1 MQADSLP
8 SDRRADIV
16 PVEARAADAR
26 AAETRERLIL
36 AAEKLFAEKGID
48 AVSLRQINAA
58 AGQKNASAAH
68 YHFGSKEA
76 LIAAVYDYRIARVNA
91 RRLALMAALDAAP
104 SRPDLRALVAAVVTP
119 MVEEIE
125 TARGGKNY
133 IRFAAQARGHPAHD
147 LGKLTRSRHASAMQ
161 AFNDRAQALLPHV
174 PPEVFAVRF
183 GLMIVAMTDALADRH
198 RLLASPVTRASSPL
212 ALFVSILVDTLVAGL
227 AAPVS
232 AATRAELD
240 RARRKRA

>member
-1 MQADSLP
+1 MQAVSLP
-8 SDRRADIV
+8 PDRRAVD
-16 PVEARAADAR
+16 AKADATPAR
-26 AAETRERLIL
+26 LGETRERLVL
-36 AAEKLFAEKGID
+36 AAEKLFAQNGID

-68 YHFGSKEA
+68 YHFGSKPA
-76 LIAAVYDYRIARVNA
+76 LIAAVYDYRIGRINA
-91 RRLALMAALDAAP
+91 RRLALLAALDASGRP
-104 SRPDLRALVAAVVTP
+104 PDLRALVEAVVHP

-125 TARGGKNY
+125 TAKGGKHY
-133 IRFAAQARGHPAHD
+133 IRFVAQARGHPAHD

-161 AFNDRAQALLPHV
+161 QFNDRAQALLPHV

-198 RLLASPVTRASSPL
+198 RLLASPVTRASIPM

-232 AATRAELD
+232 VATRSELD
-240 RARRKRA
+240 RTARRRA